1 MLWKLA
7 GRDVFLVVAAL
18 SLFAAVDAWSA
29 LVSGALPA
37 TLAVVDGV
45 LAALVAGYA
54 AHEWGHLAGARL
66 AGAAVAPGRLTDL
79 QLFRFDLDA
88 SDLRGFRWMSVGG
101 NAAPWLVVALFGVA
115 LPLTTPGQVALF
127 ATSLAGVVFA
137 NLVELPVLARTFS
150 GVPPRTALEAV
161 GPRTFVASG
170 AAAGAAGFL
179 VSVL

>member
-7 GRDVFLVVAAL
+7 GRDVLLVAAAL
-18 SLFAAVDAWSA
+18 SLFAAADAWSA
-29 LVSGALPA
+29 VVPGALPA

-66 AGAAVAPGRLTDL
+66 AGAAVSLGGPTDL
-79 QLFRFDLDA
+79 QLFRFDLEE
-88 SDLRGFRWMSVGG
+88 SDLRAFRWMSAGG
-101 NAAPWLVVALFGVA
+101 NAAPWLLVGLLGAS

-127 ATSLAGVVFA
+127 ATSLAGVVFV

-150 GVPPRTALEAV
+150 GVAPRAALDAV

-170 AAAGAAGFL
+170 AAAGATGLL
-179 VSVL
+179 VSIL